1 MQLHNLQP
9 KTETRSKKRVG
20 RGGKR
25 GTTSGKG
32 QKGQKSRAGHKIRP
46 AQRDL
51 IIRTPKMKGYKHK
64 PTSVKSL
71 ALSLNQISK
80 LSEKVITKEALLAH
94 HVIRSISQPIKI
106 VSTGSI
112 DGAREI
118 VGIPISVS
126 ARTKIKKAGGSVK

>member
-46 AQRDL
+46 ASRDM
-51 IIRTPKMKGYKHK
+51 IIRTPKKKGYKNK
-64 PTSVKSL
+64 PKSIKSL

-80 LSEKVITKEALLAH
+80 LSEKVITKEVLFTH
-94 HVIRSISQPIKI
+94 RIIRSISRPIKI
-106 VSTGSI
+106 VATGSI
-112 DGAREI
+112 KGAREI
-118 VGIPISVS
+118 IGIPTSTS
-126 ARTKIKKAGGSVK
+126 ARVKIEKEGGRVN